1 MNEIL
6 KDEIKD
12 LELDF
17 KNQVEALKGI
27 VCDNP
32 SAVFYDLVY
41 IKYQNNDTKKFVV
54 CKFKATNNFSNFMRL
69 LKM

>member
-1 MNEIL
+1 MNNL
-6 KDEIKD
+6 IKEQISD

-17 KNQVEALKGI
+17 KNQAEALKGI

-41 IKYQNNDTKKFVV
+41 IKYQENDTKKMAI
-54 CKFKATNNFSNFMRL
+54 CKQKGNNSYKPNPM
-69 LKM
+69 KI